1 MESNNNSSSNGG
13 TVSNFDLSQGVTSH
27 CFKSS
32 FARSMAFSNSS
43 QSKSLDYVY
52 FDGATIDE
60 EAATDESV
68 TKPLTNKD
76 NGVAMN
82 RRNSSPIKRS
92 FFAKQPDSFL
102 LDRDY
107 FKLNR
112 TRSNSN
118 EALRF
123 WKAKKV
129 SKLCDVSILSS
140 CV

>member
-1 MESNNNSSSNGG
+1 MENNNSSVNGE

-52 FDGATIDE
+52 FDGATIAE
-60 EAATDESV
+60 EATTDDSAL
-68 TKPLTNKD
+68 KPRANNKD
-76 NGVAMN
+76 DAMSVN

-92 FFAKQPDSFL
+92 FFSKQSDSFL
-102 LDRDY
+102 LERDY

-118 EALRF
+118 EA
-123 WKAKKV
+123 
-129 SKLCDVSILSS
+129 
-140 CV
+140 